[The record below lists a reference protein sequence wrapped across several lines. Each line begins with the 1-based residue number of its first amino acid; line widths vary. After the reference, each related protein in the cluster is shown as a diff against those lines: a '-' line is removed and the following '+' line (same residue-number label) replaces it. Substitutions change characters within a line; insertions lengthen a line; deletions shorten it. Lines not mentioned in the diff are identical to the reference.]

1 MDTLQIKKLERRTK
15 HRKLMEKLKG
25 LRTSKIIAKWKQSK

>member
-1 MDTLQIKKLERRTK
+1 MNTLQVKQLERRTK

-25 LRTSKIIAKWKQSK
+25 LRTSKIIARWKQSK